1 MGNDNQINTSAATST
16 GHLPHSIVVLP
27 FANMSADQENE
38 YFCDGI
44 TEEIINALT
53 RIPGLKVTSR
63 TSSFYFKNRSLP
75 VSEIAQQLKVS
86 LVLEG
91 SIRRAGEMMRITAQL
106 IEANE
111 DFHFWSETW
120 DRKVENIFALQD
132 EISLLIAD
140 KAREFLGHFEI
151 QDQLV
156 VPQTESY
163 QAYEWFLKGRFHFRK
178 WNPEDA
184 KISVTCF
191 EKALA
196 VDPQHAESML
206 GLADALGFLATTGAA
221 DHQTSWTRAGQMIH
235 AAMAINDQL
244 PEAHYQLSNLLFFT
258 KGDYNEALQA
268 ALQAHRLK
276 PNYAEANQHLCFLYL
291 IAGEI
296 EKARPH
302 LAQTATID
310 PLSQE
315 TQFFQALFAY
325 MQHDFAQSLAIL
337 DKSLV
342 HNPLNVPAHTLKCYC
357 LLHLGRLEETV
368 GYFDALPAGI
378 VVEGDQKGI
387 EALYYV
393 FKKDYARAREC
404 LAALEQRAKAPDG
417 FRENSFLLF
426 LYALLQEPDQ
436 AFAWV
441 AQEQALRSPFLLIH
455 YCDVLVDPLKTDP
468 RYETYRTQ
476 LYAVNTTTAPNRAG
490 KKALLTETEANA
502 YTQKLQAY
510 LQSEKPY
517 LDSQLSL
524 KLLAQ
529 ALELH
534 PNQLSWLINEKMGGN
549 FNQFINDYRIEQF
562 KQLAQNPANAHL
574 SILGLAYE
582 SGFNSKTVFNTYF
595 KKAIGMTPKQWI
607 QQESEK

>member
-1 MGNDNQINTSAATST
+1 MANDNQINTSSASFFAGQAS
-16 GHLPHSIVVLP
+16 HSIVVLP

-75 VSEIAQQLKVS
+75 ISEIAQQLKVS

-106 IEANE
+106 IEAHE

-120 DRKVENIFALQD
+120 DRKVDNIFALQD

-156 VPQTESY
+156 IPQTESY

-196 VDPQHAESML
+196 LDSKHAESML
-206 GLADALGFLATTGAA
+206 GLADALGFLATTGATDPQA
-221 DHQTSWTRAGQMIH
+221 AWIRAGEMIH

-244 PEAHYQLSNLLFFT
+244 PEAYYQLSNLVFFT
-258 KGDYNEALQA
+258 QGDYNATLQA

-276 PNYAEANQHLCFLYL
+276 PSYAEANQHLCFLYF
-291 IAGEI
+291 IAGEA
-296 EKARPH
+296 EKVRPYV
-302 LAQTATID
+302 AQATAID

-325 MQHDFAQSLAIL
+325 MQYDFEQSLAIL
-337 DKSLV
+337 NQSLES
-342 HNPLNVPAHTLKCYC
+342 NPLNVPAHTLKCYC
-357 LLHLGRLEETV
+357 LLQLGRLEETV
-368 GYFDALPAGI
+368 GYFEALPPGI
-378 VVEGDQKGI
+378 VVEGDKRGI
-387 EALYYV
+387 EALYYI
-393 FKKDYARAREC
+393 FKKDDTRAREC
-404 LAALEQRAKAPDG
+404 LVALEQYAQTPDG
-417 FRENSFLLF
+417 FRENSFLFF
-426 LYALLQEPDQ
+426 LYALLGEFDQ
-436 AFAWV
+436 AFDWV
-441 AQEQALRSPFLLIH
+441 AQEQEKRSPFLLIH
-455 YCDVLVDPLKTDP
+455 YCDLMADPLKTDS
-468 RYETYRTQ
+468 RYEVYRAQ
-476 LYAVNTTTAPNRAG
+476 LYAVNAETPTDRSG
-490 KKALLTETEANA
+490 KKALLTEAEANN
-502 YTQKLQAY
+502 YTQQLQAY
-510 LQSEKPY
+510 LEHEKPY

-524 KLLAQ
+524 KALAQ
-529 ALELH
+529 ALKLH
-534 PNQLSWLINEKMGGN
+534 PNQLSWLINEKMGHN
-549 FNQFINDYRIEQF
+549 FNQFINAYRIEQF
-562 KQLAQNPANAHL
+562 KQLAQNPTHAHL

-595 KKAIGMTPKQWI
+595 KKATGMTPKQWM
-607 QQESEK
+607 QSSK